1 MWNLILLFWS
11 CIRIAVVG
19 AYSIM
24 SGYRGGKVEIR
35 CSYKSGYE
43 SNSKYFCKGECLLL
57 NKNIMVKSGSP
68 DKDERF
74 SLTDDTKARVFTVTI
89 TDLRTEDEGKYWC
102 AVRRT
107 VPFPDVYSEIVLLVK
122 LDPLAQT
129 PLPQTSSP
137 DTGSIGIIIAGV
149 LFLLLLCALPLV
161 VAVRKKKLT
170 CGLAFFTAR
179 LPLALRKGEENE
191 YDKGGPTV
199 QPNSHTPRSDTSS
212 AANEIHRP
220 ANTEPADTDLYYI
233 NVAAAATN
241 SLSPDQIYTE
251 MNASRQSHVYQCLTA
266 DSAQEE
272 SIYHT
277 IVKKQTD

>member
-1 MWNLILLFWS
+1 MWNRILILWA
-11 CIRIAVVG
+11 CIHISVVG

-24 SGYRGGKVEIR
+24 SGYIGERVDIR
-35 CSYKSGYE
+35 CSYESGYE

-68 DKDERF
+68 AKDERF
-74 SLTDDTKARVFTVTI
+74 SLTDDTTARVFTVTI
-89 TDLRTEDEGKYWC
+89 TDLRTEDQGQYWC
-102 AVRRT
+102 AVGRSIIT
-107 VPFPDVYSEIVLLVK
+107 DVYSEILLLVK
-122 LDPLAQT
+122 LDALAQT

-149 LFLLLLCALPLV
+149 LFLLLICAVLFVL
-161 VAVRKKKLT
+161 AVRKKKLT

-179 LPLALRKGEENE
+179 LHLPLRKVEENE

-199 QPNSHTPRSDTSS
+199 LPNSNTAQRDNSS

-220 ANTEPADTDLYYI
+220 ANTEPADTNLFYI
-233 NVAAAATN
+233 NVADAATN

-266 DSAQEE
+266 ESAKEE